1 MSQIRRLTAI
11 LAADVAGY
19 SRLRGADEAAASSEL
34 TEIAGV
40 DAADGLHRVGGNLR
54 LYRAMLQQYAEDQ
67 AETPA
72 ALRAALADGD
82 AKTAE
87 RLAHTLKGVSAT
99 LGINTAE
106 GSVSQRHC
114 PRTPLS
120 SVVQVRSRLPA
131 GGRWIRTS
139 GSAPAA

>member
-19 SRLRGADEAAASSEL
+19 SRLMGADEAAASSEL

-82 AKTAE
+82 AKTAK

-114 PRTPLS
+114 PEDAAVVCGPSSQRTCMGLFLS
-120 SVVQVRSRLPA
+120 SGCFGLC
-131 GGRWIRTS
+131 
-139 GSAPAA
+139 